1 MPSKERRERE
11 KAVVR
16 ERVVAS
22 ARRLLETEGVAGV
35 TMRRVAE
42 AMDYTAPVVYQ
53 HFANKDDLIGEV
65 VQRGYGELVTRLE
78 VAQSDA
84 DLDARLTT
92 VAAEYLQ
99 FAAENEHL
107 FEAMNGTALAAD
119 KRRTAA
125 GPAIVVLAKLVDD
138 WAERHRVELE
148 GGEAYE
154 IIWGTLYG
162 IAALGRLGT
171 IGPEQARH
179 LGVRALELLLQGWR
193 CAK

>member
-1 MPSKERRERE
+1 MASTERRERN

-16 ERVVAS
+16 ERIVAS
-22 ARRLLETEGVAGV
+22 ARELLEKEGIGGV

-53 HFANKDDLIGEV
+53 HFANKDDLIGELV
-65 VQRGYGELVTRLE
+65 RDGYGELVTRLE
-78 VAQSDA
+78 AAQEGTETDT
-84 DLDARLTT
+84 RLGA
-92 VAAEYLQ
+92 VAAEYLG

-107 FEAMNGTALAAD
+107 FEAMNGTALAPEV
-119 KRRTAA
+119 RRAVA
-125 GPAIVVLAKLVDD
+125 GPTTGVLVRLVDD
-138 WAERHRVELE
+138 WAARHRVELE
-148 GGEAYE
+148 TPEAYE

-171 IGPEQARH
+171 IGATQARH

-193 CAK
+193 SAA